1 MSRTVRLTA
10 LAAVFTL
17 VLAACGNDGGDTTT
31 TSAPPADETTTTE
44 PQATEFELIT
54 PGTLT
59 VCTETPFYPME
70 FVDESHP
77 TGYNGF
83 DIELSVAIAEELG
96 LDIVVS
102 DIPFDLITAGV
113 AFDSNDC
120 DMGAASITIRADRA
134 EVIDFSEPYFLSEQS
149 LLVSDSSGITS
160 LEETVGHE
168 IAVQTG
174 TTGHYFAED
183 EGPEGI
189 IIVEYPDAD
198 SPWLAL
204 EGGQVDGFMSDLVAT
219 QAWSSARSGFT
230 VVETFLPEEYGLAT
244 KDSPNLLAAINA
256 ALAKFRSDGTYQQIF
271 DAWFLPE

>member
-1 MSRTVRLTA
+1 MSKTVRLVA
-10 LAAVFTL
+10 LAAVFAL
-17 VLAACGNDGGDTTT
+17 VLVACGDGTGGGTT
-31 TSAPPADETTTTE
+31 TSSAPA
-44 PQATEFELIT
+44 AELELVT

-70 FVDESHP
+70 FVDASHP

-83 DIELSVAIAEELG
+83 DIELSAAIADELG
-96 LDIVVS
+96 LAIVVK
-102 DIPFDLITAGV
+102 DIPFDLITSGV
-113 AFDSNDC
+113 AFESNDC
-120 DMGAASITIRADRA
+120 DMGAASITIRPDR
-134 EVIDFSEPYFLSEQS
+134 EEDIDFSTPYFLSEQS
-149 LLVSDSSGITS
+149 LLVSVSSGITS
-160 LEETVGHE
+160 LEETAGRE

-219 QAWSSARSGFT
+219 QAWSATRSEFT
-230 VVETFLPEEYGLAT
+230 IVETFSPEEYGLAT

-256 ALAKFRSDGTYQQIF
+256 ALAKFKSDGTYQQIF
-271 DAWFLPE
+271 DEWFLPE